1 MYSNN
6 FSNFG
11 SSSSGMSSQNQ
22 GFQRQYQPT
31 GNVQSVY
38 GQNAGQGNQGYGQNA
53 GQGNQGYGQ
62 NAGQGNQ
69 GYGQNASSSYQTA
82 NYRGN
87 QQGHDAGL
95 RADSLNPSQMQS
107 GGNFGSSNNYSS
119 VNYGIRGNQQQGG
132 YNNVSSQ
139 LGFNSSPYS
148 SMGQSGFGNQG
159 FGSSFG
165 QGTEAFHTANYR
177 GNQQGHDA
185 GLRADSVN
193 PSQQGGASTNFSSS
207 AMMNQSAMGPSNF
220 GQSGYSN
227 QGSSFGQGQGQGTE
241 AFHTA
246 NYRGNQQGHDAGLRA
261 DSLSPAEQGGGAF
274 SGTNFSSP
282 SYGIRGRE
290 NINSGLNNVSSQFGF
305 SQSPYSSNQNQSSF

>member
-1 MYSNN
+1 M
-6 FSNFG
+6 
-11 SSSSGMSSQNQ
+11 
-22 GFQRQYQPT
+22 
-31 GNVQSVY
+31 
-38 GQNAGQGNQGYGQNA
+38 
-53 GQGNQGYGQ
+53 
-62 NAGQGNQ
+62 
-69 GYGQNASSSYQTA
+69 A

-95 RADSLNPSQMQS
+95 RADSMNPSQMQSGGFGFGSS
-107 GGNFGSSNNYSS
+107 GGNFGSSNNYSG
-119 VNYGIRGNQQQGG
+119 VNYGIRGNEQGG

-139 LGFNSSPYS
+139 FGFNSSPYS

-185 GLRADSVN
+185 GLRADSMN
-193 PSQQGGASTNFSSS
+193 PSQQGGSTSFGSSS
-207 AMMNQSAMGPSNF
+207 MMNQSNMGPSNF

-227 QGSSFGQGQGQGTE
+227 QGSFGQGTE

-246 NYRGNQQGHDAGLRA
+246 DYRGNQQGHDAGLRA
-261 DSLSPAEQGGGAF
+261 DSLSTAQQGGGAF
-274 SGTNFSSP
+274 TGTNFSSP

-305 SQSPYSSNQNQSSF
+305 SQSTPYSSNQSQNSFNQ

>member
-11 SSSSGMSSQNQ
+11 ASAGMGSQNQ
-22 GFQRQYQPT
+22 GFRQFQPT

-62 NAGQGNQ
+62 T
-69 GYGQNASSSYQTA
+69 ASSSYQTA

-107 GGNFGSSNNYSS
+107 GGFGTAGASGNYGGSNNYNS
-119 VNYGIRGNQQQGG
+119 VRYGIRGNETGG
-132 YNNVSSQ
+132 LNNVSSQ
-139 LGFNSSPYS
+139 FGFNQNPYS
-148 SMGQSGFGNQG
+148 SMGQSGYGNQG
-159 FGSSFG
+159 FGS
-165 QGTEAFHTANYR
+165 TNY
-177 GNQQGHDA
+177 
-185 GLRADSVN
+185 
-193 PSQQGGASTNFSSS
+193 SSS
-207 AMMNQSAMGPSNF
+207 GMMNQGMGQSNF
-220 GQSGYSN
+220 GQSGYGN
-227 QGSSFGQGQGQGTE
+227 QGASFGQGTE

-261 DSLSPAEQGGGAF
+261 DSLSPLQQGGGTY
-274 SGTNFSSP
+274 SETNYGSP
-282 SYGIRGRE
+282 SYGIRGHE

-305 SQSPYSSNQNQSSF
+305 SQGFQNQ